1 MPLNLAKP
9 SNAMSI
15 FQWRSQG
22 RGLPLQILA
31 VPCQLK
37 LKDRDTLIE
46 QSYILVKQSVGQVLM
61 EHNGPQWSIIG
72 KILEQCSKA

>member
-9 SNAMSI
+9 SNAMSV
-15 FQWRSQG
+15 FQWHCQG
-22 RGLPLQILA
+22 RGLALQILA

-46 QSYILVKQSVGQVLM
+46 QSYILIKQSVGQVLM
-61 EHNGPQWSIIG
+61 EHNGPQSSIIG
-72 KILEQCSKA
+72 A